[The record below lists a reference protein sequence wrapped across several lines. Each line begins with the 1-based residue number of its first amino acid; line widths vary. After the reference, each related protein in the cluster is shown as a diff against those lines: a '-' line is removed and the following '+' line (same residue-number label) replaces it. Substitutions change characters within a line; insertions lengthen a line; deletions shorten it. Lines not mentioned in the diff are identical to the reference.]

1 MSHVRRLAIG
11 TAFMFAVLVLG
22 LVLDTA
28 FAEVVTIGSNNF
40 SVASGPFSL
49 VWGRTIGIA
58 DLMVPIMGLGV
69 VLWIIWGAIQEERQE
84 EARTRVRTR

>member
-11 TAFMFAVLVLG
+11 TAFMIAVLTLGLILDVVLG
-22 LVLDTA
+22 
-28 FAEVVTIGSNNF
+28 TIASDVAPHF
-40 SVASGPFSL
+40 SVDSGPFSL
-49 VWGRTIGIA
+49 IWGQTMGIA
-58 DLMVPIMGLGV
+58 DLMVPVMGTGV